1 MRTNLIRQFNCIRD
15 TILKNVETIKT
26 MVTQVEDLSKLAAT
40 LPNAAP
46 GHDDT
51 KSKLET
57 QIKSM
62 NQSISSLIEQTTELF
77 KLYEKFAEELFSA

>member
-1 MRTNLIRQFNCIRD
+1 MRANLIRQFNCIRD

-40 LPNAAP
+40 LPNASS
-46 GHDDT
+46 GTDDT
-51 KSKLET
+51 KTRLED

-77 KLYEKFAEELFSA
+77 RLYEKFAEELFSV